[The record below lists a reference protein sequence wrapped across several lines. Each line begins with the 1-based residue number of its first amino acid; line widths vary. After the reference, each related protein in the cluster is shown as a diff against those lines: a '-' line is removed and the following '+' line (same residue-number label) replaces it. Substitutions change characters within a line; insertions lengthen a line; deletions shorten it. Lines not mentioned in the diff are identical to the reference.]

1 MRFEAGRI
9 EKWFMNRSRHAE
21 QTIKK
26 AERLLRFVSVEG
38 KHDFL
43 EIGCGSGAVSDHIA
57 RKYSMNVTGTDIDA
71 DQICLA
77 QQHSG
82 DLVNIRFMEADATN
96 LPFEHDDFDI
106 VLSFGVMHHI
116 SNWLDALAEISRVLR
131 AGGYFI
137 YWDVV
142 YMKWTARIAR
152 LFEDK
157 YGVTTI
163 EDLDSFIAKNNFS
176 IIHSSLSRLP
186 IWNHY
191 EAVYQKS

>member
-1 MRFEAGRI
+1 
-9 EKWFMNRSRHAE
+9 
-21 QTIKK
+21 
-26 AERLLRFVSVEG
+26 
-38 KHDFL
+38 
-43 EIGCGSGAVSDHIA
+43 
-57 RKYSMNVTGTDIDA
+57 
-71 DQICLA
+71 
-77 QQHSG
+77 
-82 DLVNIRFMEADATN
+82 MEADATN
-96 LPFEHDDFDI
+96 LPFEDNDFDI